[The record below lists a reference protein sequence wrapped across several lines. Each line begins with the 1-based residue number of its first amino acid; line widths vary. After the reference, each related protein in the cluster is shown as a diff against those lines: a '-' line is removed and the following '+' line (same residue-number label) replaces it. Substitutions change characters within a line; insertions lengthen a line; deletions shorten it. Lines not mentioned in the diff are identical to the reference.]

1 MARGDAYLD
10 HLASIPLFRALN
22 RKELQKVSR
31 ASDETSV
38 AEGSVVVEQGTIG
51 RECFVI
57 VEGSATVRRNG
68 RKVAT
73 LGPGDYFGELSLLD
87 HGPRTATVEAD
98 SKLTVLVLGQ
108 REFSSIIDDVPGLA
122 HKLLASLAA
131 RIRDLD
137 TKTFG

>member
-1 MARGDAYLD
+1 MARGDACLD

-31 ASDETSV
+31 ASDETTV
-38 AEGSVVVEQGTIG
+38 PEGRVVVEQGAIG

-73 LGPGDYFGELSLLD
+73 LGVGDYFGELSLLD

-108 REFSSIIDDVPGLA
+108 REFSTIIDQVPGLA

-137 TKTFG
+137 AKTYG